1 MAVDFHAQ
9 TGPTPADWRVVAVG
23 VKIGTVNRLRKI
35 RTADPTVGP
44 FKTAK
49 FTPLQAA
56 SLGLPQKKKV
66 VAYIHGKP
74 VRRVSQL
81 PGLPMPRKVQVF
93 RGGVAFDDV
102 VLLPFPF
109 PDALHSWLASQASS
123 WVNADGSEERMGR
136 VWLILEEIELAYLR
150 FTGAEG

>member
-1 MAVDFHAQ
+1 M
-9 TGPTPADWRVVAVG
+9 
-23 VKIGTVNRLRKI
+23 NRLRKI

-44 FKTAK
+44 FRTAK

-56 SLGLPQKKKV
+56 SRGLPQKSKIP
-66 VAYIHGKP
+66 AYIHGKP

-93 RGGVAFDDV
+93 RGGVAFDDC

-109 PDALHSWLASQASS
+109 QRALHSWLATQACS
-123 WVNADGSEERMGR
+123 WVDADRSEERMGR
-136 VWLILEEIELAYLR
+136 VCVILDEIERAYQR
-150 FTGAEG
+150 FTEWEG

>member
-1 MAVDFHAQ
+1 M
-9 TGPTPADWRVVAVG
+9 
-23 VKIGTVNRLRKI
+23 NRLRKI

-56 SLGLPQKKKV
+56 SRGLPQKTKV

-123 WVNADGSEERMGR
+123 WVNADGSEERIAR
-136 VWLILEEIELAYLR
+136 VCVILDEIERAYQR
-150 FTGAEG
+150 FTGADG